1 LIRDVAD
8 IYDLRREQLEALDR
22 MGETSSGKL
31 IDEIEKSRE
40 VPFARVLYALG
51 LIGVGSV
58 TAEALADEFGS
69 IDALHDADP
78 ERIEQ
83 TEGVG
88 PVIARQIAESL
99 ADEGT
104 WALVERLKVAGLKLE
119 LGEDERRPEGG
130 PLEGK
135 TVVLTGTLPDLTRDE
150 AGAMIK
156 RAGGKVTGSVSK
168 KTDYVV
174 AGDSAGSKLAKAEKL
189 GVTVLDRDGLDR
201 LLAGEFSAE

>member
-1 LIRDVAD
+1 
-8 IYDLRREQLEALDR
+8 
-22 MGETSSGKL
+22 
-31 IDEIEKSRE
+31 
-40 VPFARVLYALG
+40 YALG

-69 IDALHDADP
+69 IDALHEADP

-104 WALVERLKVAGLKLE
+104 WALVERLKAAGLKME
-119 LGEDERRPEGG
+119 LAEDERRPEGG

-150 AGAMIK
+150 AGAMVK

-168 KTDYVV
+168 KTDFVV
-174 AGDSAGSKLAKAEKL
+174 AGESAGSKLEKAEKL
-189 GVTVLDRDGLDR
+189 GVTVLDREGLDQ
-201 LLAGEFSAE
+201 LLAGILPPEPEGD